1 MSKANFP
8 TNPDAASRAA
18 AQTLPEDELIERARG
33 QDLQAFNQL
42 VLTYQN
48 LAYSVA
54 YRLLQDDAATSDAV
68 QDSFIKA
75 YRGLAGFHGGSFKSW
90 LMRIVVNTCYDELRT
105 QQRRRTDG
113 LDDLVR
119 EPEPLHTL
127 GTRPETPEQYTERME
142 LNAVLEQAINTL
154 PEDQR
159 TALVLCDIH
168 GFAYEE
174 IADMTGWPMGTVK
187 SRINRARVRLRDLL
201 LLRPELLPPSFRPN
215 TG

>member
-1 MSKANFP
+1 
-8 TNPDAASRAA
+8 
-18 AQTLPEDELIERARG
+18 
-33 QDLQAFNQL
+33 
-42 VLTYQN
+42 
-48 LAYSVA
+48 
-54 YRLLQDDAATSDAV
+54 
-68 QDSFIKA
+68 
-75 YRGLAGFHGGSFKSW
+75 
-90 LMRIVVNTCYDELRT
+90 MRIVVNTCYDELRT

-119 EPEPLHTL
+119 EPEPLPTL

-142 LNAVLEQAINTL
+142 LNAALEQAINAL

-159 TALVLCDIH
+159 TALVLCDVH

-187 SRINRARVRLRDLL
+187 SRINRARVKLRDLL